1 MDFAALAVAVAALA
15 FTIGSFWWL
24 NARPGELQVYRPATF
39 GSGYGSNLVLYLPL
53 IVHNT
58 GPTSMALID
67 VRAWFDF
74 DADQPFVWQA
84 YDPELPG
91 RKQERHMAR
100 PLVVPPRRSV
110 EWVFEFQRSIP
121 DGITGDQAYEYE
133 FWIEVRAEA
142 SAPRLPMSGR
152 RSFGSR
158 SGRWFGGRQS
168 PVEAT
173 IWTPTLWNLVDLL
186 I

>member
-1 MDFAALAVAVAALA
+1 MDFAALAVAVSALA

-58 GPTSMALID
+58 GPTTMALID
-67 VRAWFDF
+67 IRAWFDF

-100 PLVVPPRRSV
+100 PLMVPPRGSV

-121 DGITGDQAYEYE
+121 DGITGDQEYEYE
-133 FWIEVRAEA
+133 FWIEVRAEGVRTKA
-142 SAPRLPMSGR
+142 GNEWWEVARFPLRKVVWGAAIPR
-152 RSFGSR
+152 RSDDLD
-158 SGRWFGGRQS
+158 
-168 PVEAT
+168 T
-173 IWTPTLWNLVDLL
+173 HTL
-186 I
+186 